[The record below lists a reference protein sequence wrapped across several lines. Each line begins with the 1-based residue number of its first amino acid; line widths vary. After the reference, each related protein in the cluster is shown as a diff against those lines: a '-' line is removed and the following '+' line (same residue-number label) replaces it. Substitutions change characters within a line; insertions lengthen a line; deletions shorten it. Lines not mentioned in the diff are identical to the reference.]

1 MDLKENQRMTAVEI
15 GYEIHHDYRG
25 MGFAQ
30 EVANALTGL
39 AFSYP
44 EVIKV
49 LAHTLAEENVSC
61 NVLRKSGFSFVKQ
74 YNDPED
80 GEVWQWEFIRNKI

>member
-1 MDLKENQRMTAVEI
+1 M
-15 GYEIHHDYRG
+15 GYEIHNDYRG

-30 EVANALTGL
+30 EAANALTGF